1 MKGTFMRLNTRTA
14 AVAKVV
20 TSAMAMVAVA
30 PTAANAAPHR
40 IAVAPA
46 ATPVRPNSSIN
57 GSISASEI
65 LSRAASWNG
74 TPYSTGTYKYGPGS
88 DVAYRTDC
96 SGYVSMAFHL
106 SSSLTTVSLPS
117 VVHSISKADL
127 QPGDILGVLGAGT
140 GGNAGHVLI
149 FDGWANSGHTQYYA
163 WEDSGDQGV
172 HHGVIPY
179 PYWPNTSG
187 PSPSLYHPYRY
198 NHESGTPGGG
208 GGGIPPWPNVV
219 EGDSGTNVEAA
230 QYLLDYHGASIAA
243 DGQFGQNTFA
253 ATESYQSAHHLGVD
267 GQIGPQTWGSLIA
280 QVQSGSSGDAVKAA
294 QLELNKYGYGLTVD
308 GSFGPATDSATRAFQ
323 SAHGLGVDGQIGPQ
337 TWETLV
343 GD

>member
-1 MKGTFMRLNTRTA
+1 
-14 AVAKVV
+14 
-20 TSAMAMVAVA
+20 VA
-30 PTAANAAPHR
+30 PAAANAAPHQT
-40 IAVAPA
+40 AAGA
-46 ATPVRPNSSIN
+46 ATAAAVTPNSSVN
-57 GSISASEI
+57 GTISASEI

-74 TPYSTGTYKYGPGS
+74 TPYSTSTYKYGPGS

-106 SSSLTTVSLPS
+106 SDSLTTVSLPS
-117 VVHSISKADL
+117 VVHSISKSDL

-149 FDGWANSGHTQYYA
+149 FDGWADSAHDQYYA

-172 HHGVIPY
+172 HHGTIPY

-187 PSPSLYHPYRY
+187 PAASLYKPYRY
-198 NHESGTPGGG
+198 NREGGTT

-219 EGDSGTNVEAA
+219 EGNTGTNVEAA
-230 QYLLDYHGASIAA
+230 QYLLDDHGASIAT
-243 DGQFGQNTFA
+243 DGQFGSGTLA
-253 ATESYQSAHHLGVD
+253 AVKAYQSSHGLGVD
-267 GQIGPQTWGSLIA
+267 GQIGPQTWGSLI
-280 QVQSGSSGDAVKAA
+280 VQIQQGSSGDAVKAA
-294 QLELNKYGYGLTVD
+294 QLELNEYGYGLAVD
-308 GSFGPATDSATRAFQ
+308 GQFGAGTDSAARAFQ
-323 SAHGLGVDGQIGPQ
+323 AAHGLGVDGQIGPQ

>member
-1 MKGTFMRLNTRTA
+1 MRFTPKAA
-14 AVAKVV
+14 AVAAVV
-20 TSAMAMVAVA
+20 TSAMAIVAVA
-30 PTAANAAPHR
+30 PMAANAAPHA
-40 IAVAPA
+40 AVASSA
-46 ATPVRPNSSIN
+46 AAAAVTPNSSIN

-74 TPYSTGTYKYGPGS
+74 TPYSSGVYKAGPGG
-88 DVAYRTDC
+88 DVSYRTDC

-106 SSSLTTVSLPS
+106 SGSPSTIDLPS
-117 VVHSISKADL
+117 YVHSISKADL
-127 QPGDILGVLGAGT
+127 QPGDILGVLGPGT

-149 FDGWANSGHTQYYA
+149 FDGWADSGHTQYNA

-187 PSPSLYHPYRY
+187 PSPSLYQPYRY
-198 NHESGTPGGG
+198 NKETGSPGG

-219 EGDSGTNVEAA
+219 EGNTGTNVEAA
-230 QYLLDYHGASIAA
+230 QYLLDDHGASIAT
-243 DGQFGQNTFA
+243 DGQFGTNTYN
-253 ATESYQSAHHLGVD
+253 ATRSYQSSHGLGVD
-267 GQIGPQTWGSLIA
+267 GQIGPQTWSSLIV

-294 QLELNKYGYGLTVD
+294 QLELNKYGYGLSVD
-308 GSFGPATDSATRAFQ
+308 GSFGPATDSAARSFQ
-323 SAHGLGVDGQIGPQ
+323 SQHGLGVDGQIGPQ

>member
-1 MKGTFMRLNTRTA
+1 MRFTPKTA
-14 AVAKVV
+14 AFATVG
-20 TSAMAMVAVA
+20 AVA
-30 PTAANAAPHR
+30 LVAAAPMAANAANATSHT
-40 IAVAPA
+40 AVAAPA
-46 ATPVRPNSSIN
+46 AAVKPASSVN

-74 TPYSTGTYKYGPGS
+74 TPYSTGTYKDGPGG

-106 SSSLTTVSLPS
+106 SSSLTTVTLPS

-149 FDGWANSGHTQYYA
+149 FDGWANSAHTEYNA
-163 WEDSGDQGV
+163 WENSGDQGV
-172 HHGVIPY
+172 HHGTIPY

-187 PSPSLYHPYRY
+187 PSPSLYKPYRY
-198 NHESGTPGGG
+198 NNENGAPGGG
-208 GGGIPPWPNVV
+208 GGGVPPWPNVV
-219 EGDSGTNVEAA
+219 DGNTGTNVEAA
-230 QYLLDYHGASIAA
+230 QYLLDDHGASIGA
-243 DGQFGQNTFA
+243 DGQFGPATLA
-253 ATESYQSAHHLGVD
+253 AVKSYQSAHGLGVD
-267 GQIGPQTWGSLIA
+267 GQIGPQTWSSLIV
-280 QVQSGSSGDAVKAA
+280 QVQNGSTGDAVKAA
-294 QLELNKYGYGLTVD
+294 QLELNKYGYGLAVD
-308 GSFGPATDSATRAFQ
+308 GQFGAGTESAAKAFQ
-323 SAHGLGVDGQIGPQ
+323 SAHGLQVDGQIGPL

>member
-1 MKGTFMRLNTRTA
+1 MRFTPRTA
-14 AVAKVV
+14 AVAAVV

-30 PTAANAAPHR
+30 PLAANATPHA
-40 IAVAPA
+40 AVATA
-46 ATPVRPNSSIN
+46 AAAVTPNSSIN

-74 TPYSTGTYKYGPGS
+74 TPYNTGVYKAGPGG
-88 DVAYRTDC
+88 DVSYRTDC

-106 SSSLTTVSLPS
+106 SSSPSTIDLPS
-117 VVHSISKADL
+117 YVHSISKADL
-127 QPGDILGVLGAGT
+127 QPGDILGVLGPGT

-149 FDGWANSGHTQYYA
+149 FDGWADSGHTQYNA

-187 PSPSLYHPYRY
+187 PSPSLYQPYRY
-198 NHESGTPGGG
+198 NKETGGG
-208 GGGIPPWPNVV
+208 GGGIPPWPNLVQ
-219 EGDSGTNVEAA
+219 GDTGTNVEAA
-230 QYLLDYHGASIAA
+230 QYLLDDHGASIGT
-243 DGQFGQNTFA
+243 DGQFGPATYNA
-253 ATESYQSAHHLGVD
+253 AVAYQKAQHLGVD
-267 GQIGPQTWGSLIA
+267 GQIGPQTWGSLM
-280 QVQSGSSGDAVKAA
+280 VQIQQGSTGDAVKAA
-294 QLELNKYGYGLTVD
+294 QLELNKYGYGVAVD
-308 GSFGPATDSATRAFQ
+308 GSFGPGTNSAAIAFQ
-323 SAHGLGVDGQIGPQ
+323 TAHGLQANGQIGPQ